1 MIHALG
7 YPYFWICV
15 VLMCGSA
22 ITRWVL
28 YLRGSTLHSLWEV
41 WVSTLFLPALVPYYG
56 LLASKAFLVPLVWQ
70 LFSVFLVVETV
81 RFFFTAKAREAY
93 RKLGVAKSFLI
104 FGGATLVS
112 LPPLVAVVQYAF
124 LAGPL
129 VTGG

>member
-7 YPYFWICV
+7 FPYFWICV
-15 VLMCGSA
+15 ALMGGSA

-28 YLRGSTLHSLWEV
+28 YLRGSPIHSPWEV

-93 RKLGVAKSFLI
+93 RKLGVPKSVLVFGSTALI
-104 FGGATLVS
+104 S

-124 LAGPL
+124 FSGRLFAG
-129 VTGG
+129 T